1 MADHA
6 IDAREEERDAFT
18 DLDAVYLSPHCPDS
32 VLTMSQLQPI
42 MPLPGLSLFIPDP
55 VRL

>member
-32 VLTMSQLQPI
+32 VLTMSRLQPI